1 MKEMDKYN
9 PHVPAHKTKG
19 LTDKQKEMLD
29 KHAKKH
35 SKKHID
41 KMLFVMTKEGR
52 SFSAAHKIAT
62 EKVGNGHS
70 QDKKKPMAKNSIT
83 EKKKKLPKELEGG
96 KGEKRK
102 KNKVKKREKKKKN

>member
-1 MKEMDKYN
+1 MKHMDKYN
-9 PHVPAHKTKG
+9 PHVPSHKTKG

-41 KMLFVMTKEGR
+41 KMIMVMTKEGK
-52 SFSAAHKIAT
+52 SFTAAHKIAT

-70 QDKKKPMAKNSIT
+70 QDKKSMSAKKPMAKKGLT
-83 EKKKKLPKELEGG
+83 EKQKKLPKKLQEAIL
-96 KGEKRK
+96 KSK
-102 KNKVKKREKKKKN
+102 K